1 MPSFIDEMNDTTAG
15 LVLDLKYG
23 PPEMRLDAAHAL
35 GETGDQRAVG
45 PLIDALKDDDW
56 MVREAI
62 KDAVKKIRAEQLPA
76 RR

>member
-1 MPSFIDEMNDTTAG
+1 MPSFVDEMGDTTAD
-15 LVLDLKYG
+15 LVMDLKYG
-23 PPEMRLDAAHAL
+23 PSEIRLDAARAL

-62 KDAVKKIRAEQLPA
+62 KDALKKIRAE
-76 RR
+76 